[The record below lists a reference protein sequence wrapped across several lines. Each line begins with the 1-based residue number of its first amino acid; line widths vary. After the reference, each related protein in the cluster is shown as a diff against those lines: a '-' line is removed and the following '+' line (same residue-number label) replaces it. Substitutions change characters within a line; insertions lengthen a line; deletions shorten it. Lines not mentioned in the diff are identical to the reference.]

1 MINCKFFKKII
12 AIFLNLLYDRIV
24 YKICKFRKYSKE
36 RGKQKMK
43 KVASIIFLGIIIL
56 SIISIINPVY
66 ATEKVLDENTESKL
80 VEIKE
85 NTAKSLED
93 YKQKYG
99 SDTYGLVAYIL
110 NQVRIYS
117 IPLCFLGIAI
127 GAIHQYVIGIRK
139 LDTLE
144 KGMALIVTFVTIL
157 IICQILPL
165 AFAVFV
171 KFGRG

>member
-1 MINCKFFKKII
+1 
-12 AIFLNLLYDRIV
+12 
-24 YKICKFRKYSKE
+24 
-36 RGKQKMK
+36 MK
-43 KVASIIFLGIIIL
+43 KALLIVTIFVVIIGIFSIIT
-56 SIISIINPVY
+56 NVY
-66 ATEKVLDENTESKL
+66 AVEQAIDEETESKII
-80 VEIKE
+80 EIKE
-85 NTAKSLED
+85 NAAKSLED
-93 YKQKYG
+93 YQDKYG
-99 SDTYGLVAYIL
+99 SDVYGLVAYIL
-110 NQVRIYS
+110 NLVRIYS

-139 LDTLE
+139 MDTLE